1 MLNAERVLR
10 LQRSYLRVEAAHRC
24 RRAILQ
30 FRSSAP
36 SAARI
41 AVTGQIYHAGRAAN
55 CDVRRRRGSCATRYF
70 SGPSIELATAGDVRT
85 SDGGAQTGWAASY
98 CTGAGGCGR
107 GTATGVG
114 AAGSGRWGV
123 ASPALDAGA
132 VAEGACGEPSEKQK
146 RCCGV
151 KQHAI
156 VGEGALRT
164 SQLEKA
170 AVKTCMA
177 SRWRK
182 GMSED
187 MFRRESHTHAR
198 R

>member
-1 MLNAERVLR
+1 VTNARTHLERVLR
-10 LQRSYLRVEAAHRC
+10 LQRSQLLRG
-24 RRAILQ
+24 
-30 FRSSAP
+30 SSSSLPSSDPPISFICP

-41 AVTGQIYHAGRAAN
+41 TVTGQTSRRACRKLRCPEASRQLRHTL
-55 CDVRRRRGSCATRYF
+55 VF
-70 SGPSIELATAGDVRT
+70 SGPSIELAAAGDVRT
-85 SDGGAQTGWAASY
+85 SDGGAQTGWAASN
-98 CTGAGGCGR
+98 CTGAGGCER

-156 VGEGALRT
+156 VGEAPRRNP
-164 SQLEKA
+164 LEA
-170 AVKTCMA
+170 AVKTCIRLRGGERA
-177 SRWRK
+177 
-182 GMSED
+182 
-187 MFRRESHTHAR
+187 
-198 R
+198 